1 MLKDKDGK
9 WSLKRVL
16 ALIGSLCL
24 FTKLFSH
31 EGAAIIDAC
40 LMIVL
45 IGIGGSVAEKFKKD

>member
-16 ALIGSLCL
+16 ALVGSLCL
-24 FTKLFSH
+24 FIKLFSH
-31 EGAAIIDAC
+31 ESSAIIDAC

-45 IGIGGSVAEKFKKD
+45 IGIGGSVAEKFKK

>member
-16 ALIGSLCL
+16 ALVGSLCL
-24 FTKLFSH
+24 FIKLFSH
-31 EGAAIIDAC
+31 ESPAIIDAC

-45 IGIGGSVAEKFKKD
+45 IGIGGSVAEKFKK

>member
-24 FTKLFSH
+24 FSKLFSH
-31 EGAAIIDAC
+31 ESTSIIDAC
-40 LMIVL
+40 MYIVL
-45 IGIGGSVAEKFKKD
+45 IGIGAATAEKFKKD

>member
-1 MLKDKDGK
+1 MLKDSHGK

-16 ALIGSLCL
+16 ALIGSICL

-31 EGAAIIDAC
+31 ESAAIIDAC

>member
-1 MLKDKDGK
+1 MLKDKDGNL
-9 WSLKRVL
+9 SLRRDL

-24 FTKLFSH
+24 FSKLFSH
-31 EGAAIIDAC
+31 ESSAIIDAC